1 MTEEFENLRLNVLRN
16 ALYHTARRLTF
27 ERWSRVFNFLIIALG
42 AAGMGNFLARYGID
56 QMMVG
61 AGVTIVG
68 ALQLT
73 FDFAGFART
82 HQGLQRDYYGLLA
95 DLEEMTEPTSEKIAA
110 LRGKMM
116 RISGEEPPILRALD
130 AKAYND
136 AIDAS
141 GYYERSQRLH
151 IPLMHRIFGRY
162 WPYDGR
168 GYDTLAELELRKP
181 VKISN

>member
-1 MTEEFENLRLNVLRN
+1 MTEKLENLRVNVLRN

-27 ERWSRVFNFLIIALG
+27 ERWNRVFNFLVIALG
-42 AAGMGNFLARYGID
+42 AAGMGDFLARFGID
-56 QMMVG
+56 QMWV
-61 AGVTIVG
+61 AAAVTVVG

-73 FDFAGFART
+73 CDFAGFART

-95 DLEEMTEPTSEKIAA
+95 DLEEMTEPTEDKIAL

-141 GYYERSQRLH
+141 GYYERDQRLH
-151 IPLMHRIFGRY
+151 IPMTHRIFGRY

-168 GYDTLAELELRKP
+168 GYDTMAELDQKKLAK
-181 VKISN
+181 SSG